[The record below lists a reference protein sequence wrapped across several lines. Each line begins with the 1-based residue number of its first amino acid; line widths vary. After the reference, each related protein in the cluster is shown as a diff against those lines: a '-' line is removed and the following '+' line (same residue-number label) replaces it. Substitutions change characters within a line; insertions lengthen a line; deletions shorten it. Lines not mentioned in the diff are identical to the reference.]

1 MAKDVK
7 GKASEVKANKK
18 AAVVTAQ
25 TAAVKPETVKP
36 EAVVKKEE
44 PKKEEVKQEEPKKEE
59 VKKEEVKKEV
69 VASVKKAAVKPKKT
83 VKEKETMVPELFIQY
98 YDDPAGEQEANI
110 NDIVEKVKVA
120 YVAEGHRESSIKSLK
135 VYLKPQE
142 WKAYYVINNKIEGQ
156 ISLF

>member
-18 AAVVTAQ
+18 AAVAMAQ
-25 TAAVKPETVKP
+25 TAAVKPE
-36 EAVVKKEE
+36 AVKKEE

-110 NDIVEKVKVA
+110 NDIVEKVKAA

>member
-18 AAVVTAQ
+18 AAVATAQ
-25 TAAVKPETVKP
+25 TAAVKPE
-36 EAVVKKEE
+36 AVKKEE

-110 NDIVEKVKVA
+110 NDIVEKVKAA